1 MDPYRQERDALS
13 RLDRQGKRKL
23 LDLIA
28 AYKEVFLGSAA
39 GRLVL
44 NDVLARC
51 RVFSTTFTG
60 NSQTFFLEGGRA
72 IGLQILEM
80 LEVGKFE
87 DLQTLLNPEED
98 NHG

>member
-1 MDPYRQERDALS
+1 MDPYRDERESLK
-13 RLDRQGKRKL
+13 RLDRQGRRKL
-23 LDLIA
+23 LETIT
-28 AYKEVFLGSAA
+28 AYKEVFLASPN

-44 NDVLARC
+44 NDILARC

-98 NHG
+98 DHE